1 MQESDPSL
9 PGASVCTSLVSLDGS
24 RQDLGLSL
32 LGLSVESA
40 WIWMPTW
47 PGPQQ

>member
-1 MQESDPSL
+1 MQESDLSL

-24 RQDLGLSL
+24 RQDMGLFL

-40 WIWMPTW
+40 WTRMPTW
-47 PGPQQ
+47 PGLQQ